1 MEHNCAASGT
11 QLNPI
16 IIRKQKNSRL
26 RNVAEAD
33 LKSAAVISDLAVD
46 IIADRVASDGRS
58 PFASAPDFDSRR
70 LVVYDA
76 RDLRTSP

>member
-11 QLNPI
+11 RLNPI

-26 RNVAEAD
+26 RNVAAD
-33 LKSAAVISDLAVD
+33 LKSAKGISDLSDD

-58 PFASAPDFDSRR
+58 PFRCCASDVDSR
-70 LVVYDA
+70 
-76 RDLRTSP
+76 